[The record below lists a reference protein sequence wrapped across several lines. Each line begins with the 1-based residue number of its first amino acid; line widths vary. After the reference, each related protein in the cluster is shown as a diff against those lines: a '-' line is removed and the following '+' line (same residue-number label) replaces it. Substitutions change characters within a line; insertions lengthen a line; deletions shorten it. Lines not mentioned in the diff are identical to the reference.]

1 MKVLQDINEFKRFV
15 KVNNIVLIGFVE
27 GNTDVK
33 RYMINLFEKLESRIG
48 HIINF
53 ALFDIENTPNNS
65 TIKEDEGIN
74 KLPLIRLYLNGKNVF
89 EQEDCFMDLRLDYYV
104 LKISMKDILQR
115 HGIRWSLRPTI

>member
-15 KVNNIVLIGFVE
+15 KVNDVVLIGFVE

-74 KLPLIRLYLNGKNVF
+74 KLPLIRLYLNGENVF

>member
-1 MKVLQDINEFKRFV
+1 LKVLQDINEFKRFV
-15 KVNNIVLIGFVE
+15 KVNDVVLIGFVE

-74 KLPLIRLYLNGKNVF
+74 KLPLIRLYLNGENVF